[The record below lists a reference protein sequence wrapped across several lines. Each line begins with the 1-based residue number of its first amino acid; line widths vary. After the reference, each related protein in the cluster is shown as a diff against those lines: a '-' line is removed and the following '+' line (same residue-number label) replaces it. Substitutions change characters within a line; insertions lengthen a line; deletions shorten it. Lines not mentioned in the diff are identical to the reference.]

1 MNLTCLYGQQNSI
14 PMEQNH
20 ASPKDGVGMGGSP
33 EFLCFTGVATEM
45 PGLLTLEVVYE
56 NHLEGRR
63 QVNFNSWTP
72 SSDSVDLGLGLAI
85 CISSQLPGDAVG
97 PV

>member
-1 MNLTCLYGQQNSI
+1 
-14 PMEQNH
+14 
-20 ASPKDGVGMGGSP
+20 
-33 EFLCFTGVATEM
+33 M
-45 PGLLTLEVVYE
+45 PGLLILEVVYE

>member
-1 MNLTCLYGQQNSI
+1 
-14 PMEQNH
+14 
-20 ASPKDGVGMGGSP
+20 
-33 EFLCFTGVATEM
+33 M
-45 PGLLTLEVVYE
+45 PGLLILEVVYE

-72 SSDSVDLGLGLAI
+72 SSDSVDLGVDLVI
-85 CISSQLPGDAVG
+85 CISDQLPGDAVG